1 MGWHRQVLPELL
13 QHRAAVEAFVAQHW
27 IAAVAAYMATY
38 FAVAALSIPG
48 GAFLTLFGGLIFGTL
63 VAGLATI
70 VGATGG
76 AIVIF
81 LIAKSAVG
89 DWLVQRGGP
98 RVEKMAAGF
107 REDSFNYLLFLRL
120 VPFFPFWLVNLVP
133 ALFGGPLRA
142 FIAAAGV
149 GIIPGPF
156 AFAFLGASLATP
168 IKTHDAK
175 QLVIAGLLALGV
187 LALFPVAIKRLKAWR
202 ARRSPAAPSPS
213 VAAAC
218 PKSSRPTSA

>member
-1 MGWHRQVLPELL
+1 MSTAEPTPPNCPPARFKPARILPLVVVVAVSAIVYAMGWHRQVLPELL

-48 GAFLTLFGGLIFGTL
+48 GAFLTIFGGLIFGTF

-120 VPFFPFWLVNLVP
+120 V
-133 ALFGGPLRA
+133 
-142 FIAAAGV
+142 
-149 GIIPGPF
+149 
-156 AFAFLGASLATP
+156 
-168 IKTHDAK
+168 
-175 QLVIAGLLALGV
+175 
-187 LALFPVAIKRLKAWR
+187 
-202 ARRSPAAPSPS
+202 
-213 VAAAC
+213 
-218 PKSSRPTSA
+218 